1 MYSVET
7 STYVLHSLYCP
18 QIGIAG
24 QGAGQA
30 AKFIQNN
37 YIPIPFVIM
46 LLLQFLSMLVDRLVQ
61 WSVCVC
67 VCAYCC
73 QCVSG
78 YVSILSS
85 QSYIPP
91 SCSEGQGCLPDIP
104 ACGLAFVAFVFT
116 TL

>member
-67 VCAYCC
+67 MCILLSVRVGICLHSFFSELYT
-73 QCVSG
+73 
-78 YVSILSS
+78 YVML
-85 QSYIPP
+85 
-91 SCSEGQGCLPDIP
+91 
-104 ACGLAFVAFVFT
+104 
-116 TL
+116 